1 MVSRAPDE
9 FEIIAELFAPLART
23 FPGALGLTDD
33 AALLPADAQHETVV
47 TMDAMVAGVHF
58 LPADPADLVARKL
71 VRVNLSDLAAK
82 GAVPFAVMLAAA
94 FPRGTGLDWLRLFAE
109 GLRQDL
115 AQYGV
120 ALIGGDTVATPGPLT
135 LSLTALGKVAAG
147 RAILRSGAAPGDT
160 IWVSG
165 RIGDGALGLKA
176 ARGELDLSPHHVDA
190 LADSYRLPQP
200 RVALGPRLVGIA
212 SAGMD
217 VSDGL
222 VQDLGHLCRVS
233 GVAAAIQAAEVPLS
247 PAARAALAADQSR
260 LASVLTGGDDY
271 ELLFTAPAKFRD
283 AVLEAGRQSGVAV
296 TAIGTVTAGQ
306 GTVVRDS
313 LGHELSFDQGGW
325 RHFTAMQ
332 TGEGA

>member
-1 MVSRAPDE
+1 MNRAPDE
-9 FEIIAELFAPLART
+9 FEIIAELFAPLARS

-33 AALLPADAQHETVV
+33 AALLPPQAGCETVV

-58 LPADPADLVARKL
+58 LPTDPADLVARKL

-82 GAVPFAVMLAAA
+82 GAVPFAVLLAAA
-94 FPRGTGLDWLRLFAE
+94 FPRGTGMEWLRLFAG

-115 AQYGV
+115 EHYGV

-135 LSLTALGKVAAG
+135 LSLTALGTVAAG

-160 IWVSG
+160 VWVSG

-176 ARGELDLSPHHVDA
+176 VQGELDIAPHHVDA

-200 RVALGPRLVGIA
+200 RVALGPSLIGIA

-222 VQDLGHLCRVS
+222 VQDLGHLCRAS
-233 GVAAAIQAAEVPLS
+233 GVAAVIRATEVPLS
-247 PAARAALAADQSR
+247 EAARAALGADQSR

-271 ELLFTAPAKFRD
+271 ELLFTAPARFRD

-296 TAIGTVTAGQ
+296 TAIGAVTAGQ
-306 GTVVRDS
+306 GVIVRDS
-313 LGHELSFDQGGW
+313 LGRDLPFDRGGW
-325 RHFTAMQ
+325 RHFAAT
-332 TGEGA
+332 